1 MKGKLMCNNV
11 AGVLLGYTLG
21 VALAWH
27 YLAIFMIGPLT
38 ILVAGS
44 AGFMYQSSLQVALDP

>member
-1 MKGKLMCNNV
+1 MKGKLIYRNV

-44 AGFMYQSSLQVALDP
+44 TGFLNLRCR